1 MNPVINLIDRKNGF
15 TLVELLTV
23 ISIILILAALVVP
36 AVNRM
41 RDGAATAGCASNM
54 RQCMAMSLLFAAEQN
69 GRLPKL
75 YVGNPDMPGEVGK
88 TPLPIDEKIVNNG
101 NVSWWPDLITTY
113 GEGAS
118 MISCPK
124 LKQNATNGPGGGPSK
139 RVPLGIGI
147 NYPVMAR
154 IGVYKGIDW
163 VRLVQ
168 VPDPSRMVW
177 FTDAAG
183 LAVGDWKDRKDQPG
197 RGACY
202 FEGHQT
208 NCLQVMPRHGGK
220 INVGFADGHVSL
232 LNPAEINWGANG
244 TDQGK
249 YIGYTDYTK

>member
-41 RDGAATAGCASNM
+41 RDGAATAGCASNI
-54 RQCMAMSLLFAAEQN
+54 RQCIAMSLMFAAEQN

-75 YVGNPDMPGEVGK
+75 FVADNLLPGEVGK
-88 TPLPIDEKIVNNG
+88 TPLPIGEKIVNNPA
-101 NVSWWPDLITTY
+101 VSWWPDLITTY

-124 LKQNATNGPGGGPSK
+124 LKTNATVNEGGARST

-147 NYPVMAR
+147 NWASLAPDSVHQ
-154 IGVYKGIDW
+154 GHSWK
-163 VRLVQ
+163 RLIHI
-168 VPDPSRMVW
+168 PDTSRMVW

-183 LAVGDWKDRKDQPG
+183 GAVGDWKDRKDQPN
-197 RGACY
+197 RGACR
-202 FEGHQT
+202 FGGHYPGADF
-208 NCLQVMPRHGGK
+208 VMPRHGGK

-232 LNPAEINWGANG
+232 VSPTAINWGANH
-244 TDQGK
+244 TDNGK
-249 YIGYTDYTK
+249 YIGYTGF

>member
-75 YVGNPDMPGEVGK
+75 YVGNNLLPGEVGK
-88 TPLPIDEKIVNNG
+88 TPLPIGEKIVNNG
-101 NVSWWPDLITTY
+101 AVSWWPDLITTY

-124 LKQNATNGPGGGPSK
+124 LKKNATNGPGGGSST

-147 NYPVMAR
+147 NYVRMAPLAA
-154 IGVYKGIDW
+154 YDW
-163 VRLVQ
+163 VRLAQ
-168 VPDPSRMVW
+168 VPDLSRVVW
-177 FTDAAG
+177 FTDADG
-183 LAVGDWKDRKDQPG
+183 LAAGDWKDRKDQPG
-197 RGACY
+197 CGSCY
-202 FEGHQT
+202 FVGHQT
-208 NCLQVMPRHGGK
+208 NSPMVMPRHGGK

-232 LNPAEINWGANG
+232 VSPTAINWGANG

-249 YIGYTDYTK
+249 YIGYTSF